1 PPTTEL
7 STLSL
12 HDALPISRVLIPRP
26 ETELLVECAIEMEE
40 GARVH
45 DVGTGSGAVA
55 LAIAAER
62 PDMRVTGSD
71 ASADAVDVAVA
82 NGDRLGLRVEFVV
95 ASDWP
100 AAAFAAPSGPA
111 ARRRG
116 EGDSRY
122 VDRDSSGRGS
132 ASASEP

>member
-82 NGDRLGLRVEFVV
+82 NGEDRKSTRLN
-95 ASDWP
+95 
-100 AAAFAAPSGPA
+100 
-111 ARRRG
+111 
-116 EGDSRY
+116 
-122 VDRDSSGRGS
+122 SSHS
-132 ASASEP
+132 QISYA